1 MDTWE
6 QRKIRN
12 RVFYGTLIKDMRKFL
27 IVRAPY
33 CIVNKSSLNF
43 EVKIIETLQKS
54 VRSKFRVQKGEI
66 MGLDQQ
72 FYRNHSIQVRIAR
85 EGH

>member
-1 MDTWE
+1 
-6 QRKIRN
+6 
-12 RVFYGTLIKDMRKFL
+12 MRKFL

-33 CIVNKSSLNF
+33 CLVNKSSLNF
-43 EVKIIETLQKS
+43 EVKIIETLKKS

>member
-1 MDTWE
+1 
-6 QRKIRN
+6 
-12 RVFYGTLIKDMRKFL
+12 MRKFL

-43 EVKIIETLQKS
+43 EIKITETLKNA

-72 FYRNHSIQVRIAR
+72 FYRNHSIQVRIAKD
-85 EGH
+85 GH

>member
-43 EVKIIETLQKS
+43 EIKITETLKKS

-66 MGLDQQ
+66 MGLDQ
-72 FYRNHSIQVRIAR
+72 
-85 EGH
+85 

>member
-33 CIVNKSSLNF
+33 CLVNKSSLNF
-43 EVKIIETLQKS
+43 EVKIIETVKKS
-54 VRSKFRVQKGEI
+54 VRSKFRV
-66 MGLDQQ
+66 
-72 FYRNHSIQVRIAR
+72 
-85 EGH
+85 